1 MNYQDFSYLFPFS
14 VSVENRISAIVFG
27 ITLVVIVVTIILVL
41 IKKLQKNEALK
52 YEFITIIAHKFRTP
66 LTHVKWSTDELVK
79 NEQDSYKKQS
89 LQDIQQSNEKLIKL
103 TGTLIELTD
112 SDNTVASSYNFERT
126 SLCSFVRTVGDSCKD
141 AFHEKNIFFSVQC
154 PPDDIFVKIDPQRM
168 EFVLQTLLENALIY
182 TPTGQS
188 VDVTVQRVGHKAFI
202 LVTDHGIGIDKKD
215 IPNIFTKFFRAENA
229 RAADTEGFG
238 VGLYLAQAI
247 THRHRGNIRVESAG
261 IGSGATFTIAFK
273 TVR

>member
-1 MNYQDFSYLFPFS
+1 MNYQELSYLFPFS
-14 VSVENRISAIVFG
+14 VSVDNQPTAIVFG
-27 ITLVVIVVTIILVL
+27 LSVL
-41 IKKLQKNEALK
+41 IFFVLIVRYLVKKFDKNEALK

-79 NEQDSYKKQS
+79 NEPDPYKKRS

-112 SDNTVASSYNFERT
+112 SDNTATSSYNFERT
-126 SLCSFVRTVGDSCKD
+126 SLCSFVRTIGDSCKD

-182 TPTGQS
+182 TPTGKN
-188 VDVTVQRVGHKAFI
+188 VAVIVQRISHKSFVS
-202 LVTDHGIGIDKKD
+202 VTDQGIGIDKKD
-215 IPNIFTKFFRAENA
+215 MSNIFTKFFRADNA
-229 RAADTEGFG
+229 RATDTEGFG

-247 THRHRGNIRVESAG
+247 TRRHKGRIDVDSAG
-261 IGSGATFTIAFK
+261 IGAGSTFTVTLRVVK
-273 TVR
+273 